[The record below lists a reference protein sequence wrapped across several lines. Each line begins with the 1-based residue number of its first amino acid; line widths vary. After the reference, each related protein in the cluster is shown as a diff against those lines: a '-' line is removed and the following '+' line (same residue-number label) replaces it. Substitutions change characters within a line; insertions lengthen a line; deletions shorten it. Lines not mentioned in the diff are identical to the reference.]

1 VTVAEGSTQLI
12 GQDVLEDA
20 DVENS
25 EEVVDPLP
33 ADEDGDS
40 LIEVDLA
47 ELEDVVVS
55 QGEPADPVPGV
66 AEALTLVSVI
76 SLSDAVNVTVP
87 EIERGV
93 IESPSELDDVVLET
107 VKDVIESPSFKP
119 NDEVLKIVRGIIES
133 PSPELDDEVLKIVTG
148 MIESPLPELDDV
160 VLEIDRLVGVEVENS
175 VRTLVLT
182 SVVELPNDVERD
194 VRVPVGTRQ

>member
-1 VTVAEGSTQLI
+1 MTVAEGSTQLI

-33 ADEDGDS
+33 ANEDGDS

-55 QGEPADPVPGV
+55 QGEPADPVPRV
-66 AEALTLVSVI
+66 AKALTLVSVI

-87 EIERGV
+87 KIERGV
-93 IESPSELDDVVLET
+93 IESPFELDDVVLET

-119 NDEVLKIVRGIIES
+119 NDKVLKIVRGIIES
-133 PSPELDDEVLKIVTG
+133 LSPELDDEVLKIVTG

-182 SVVELPNDVERD
+182 LVVELPNDVERD

>member
-1 VTVAEGSTQLI
+1 MTVAEGSTQLI